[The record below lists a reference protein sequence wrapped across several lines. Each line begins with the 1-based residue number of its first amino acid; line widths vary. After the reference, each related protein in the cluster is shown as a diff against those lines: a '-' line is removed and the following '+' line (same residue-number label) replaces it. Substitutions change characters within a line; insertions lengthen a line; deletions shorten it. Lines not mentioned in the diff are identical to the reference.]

1 MASYEKPTENL
12 AEFNNLVFTDAA
24 NETLTLSKAKSL
36 FLGRT
41 GTPNST
47 ATVTTFTGQIAANTL
62 TSDTITNS
70 TVIYGNLYDRNLSA
84 NSGGYCKLFSN
95 ATVDDVIVIGNE
107 DTTTDLQ
114 GQNLNVTATT
124 TTFSNATNITNL
136 SSTNI
141 TNSNDIFSNIYN
153 RNLASGNGGF
163 CELFTNAE
171 STDKIEIGNTVSTT
185 YLRGQAVNI
194 PATTTTIT
202 NDIFVNGVRAGKG
215 NSTDTTNTCFG
226 RDALFTLS
234 TVDTTNNNCA
244 FGRDA
249 LKLFN
254 RTNSAV
260 ANTGYNSAFGAFSL
274 QAITTGFR
282 NVGIG
287 TFSLGQVGAT
297 ALTTGNRNTSCGYA
311 SGFIVSGAGSDN
323 TYIGCHRDNSAYTTG
338 STNTF
343 VGSQSILGP
352 GTNTLLTV
360 NASTTLGAFT
370 SVGGFSN
377 STAIGG
383 GTSTGVPGAVCTAAN
398 QIMLGRTT
406 ETVYCPGV
414 PTTGSTT
421 YTSLVLSGGLQL
433 QTAYSIAPSANML
446 GYRVVTTGTAVVL
459 TSTTT
464 SNLVNVSVPVGV
476 WNVSYSVS
484 VTVTSGGNV
493 TAQNIVFSATT
504 ASTTALSTIC
514 GQSKTHS
521 SDTYATNDVYIVSN
535 SVEYQTTAATNI
547 YLNMVC
553 TFSGG
558 AALTATGYVSLTRMG

>member
-1 MASYEKPTENL
+1 MASYEKPTANL
-12 AEFNNLVFTDAA
+12 AAFNNLVFTDA
-24 NETLTLSKAKSL
+24 NDETLTLSKAKSL

-47 ATVTTFTGQIAANTL
+47 AVTTTFTGDINVDNL
-62 TSDTITNS
+62 YSDNINNA
-70 TVIYGNLYDRNLSA
+70 TVIQSNYYNRNLA
-84 NSGGYCKLFSN
+84 AYSGGYCNLFTN
-95 ATVDDVIVIGNE
+95 ADDLDTIQIGSTVS
-107 DTTTDLQ
+107 TTELR
-114 GQNLNVTATT
+114 GSELNVTATT

-141 TNSNDIFSNIYN
+141 TNSNDIFSNLYL
-153 RNLASGNGGF
+153 RNLASSNSGF
-163 CELFTNAE
+163 CELFTNAD
-171 STDKIEIGNTVSTT
+171 SADKIEIGSTVSTSF
-185 YLRGQAVNI
+185 LKGAAVNI
-194 PATTTTIT
+194 QSTTTTIT
-202 NDIFVNGVRAGKG
+202 NDIFVNNIRAGKG
-215 NSTDTTNTCFG
+215 NTADVNNTCFG
-226 RDALFTLS
+226 RDALFTAS
-234 TVDTTNNNCA
+234 TSINNSA

-249 LKLFN
+249 LKLCSG
-254 RTNSAV
+254 TAS
-260 ANTGYNSAFGAFSL
+260 TSGYANSAFGAFSL
-274 QAITTGFR
+274 QALTTGIR

-287 TFSLGQVGAT
+287 TFSLGQSGAP
-297 ALTTGNRNTSCGYA
+297 LNTGNRNTGCGYA
-311 SGFIVSGAGSDN
+311 SGFMFSGVASDN
-323 TYIGCHRDNSAYTTG
+323 TYIGCHRDNFPYTQG
-338 STNTF
+338 STNTL
-343 VGSQSILGP
+343 VGSQSILTTG
-352 GTNTLLTV
+352 GNVLVNV

-370 SVGGFSN
+370 SLGGFSN

-383 GTSTGVPGAVCTAAN
+383 GTSAAVPGAVCTAAN
-398 QIMLGRTT
+398 QIMLGRTS

-421 YTSLVLSGGLQL
+421 YTSLVLSGALQL
-433 QTAYSIAPSANML
+433 QTAYSIAPTANML

-521 SDTYATNDVYIVSN
+521 SETYATNDVYIVSN
-535 SVEYQTTAATNI
+535 SVEYQTTSATNI

-558 AALTATGYVSLTRMG
+558 AGLTATGYVSLTRMG